1 MAEPKFEKDL
11 EGLEKIVESLEDGEL
26 SLDES
31 LKRFEEGVKLAKRC
45 DKALA
50 AAERRIEI
58 LTKNAEGEL
67 EAQPFGDDASETEPP
82 SAEPIDESPAP
93 DPGKDTLF

>member
-1 MAEPKFEKDL
+1 MAERKFEKDL
-11 EGLEKIVESLEDGEL
+11 ETLEKIVESLEDGEL

-31 LKRFEEGVKLAKRC
+31 LKRFEEGVKLANRC

-50 AAERRIEI
+50 AAEKRIEI

-67 EAQPFGDDASETEPP
+67 EAQPFGDNASP
-82 SAEPIDESPAP
+82 SAESVDESPASES
-93 DPGKDTLF
+93 GKDTLF

>member
-1 MAEPKFEKDL
+1 MAERKFEKDL
-11 EGLEKIVESLEDGEL
+11 ETLEKIVESLEDGEL

-50 AAERRIEI
+50 AAEKRIEI

-67 EAQPFGDDASETEPP
+67 EAQPFGDGASPSSEPV
-82 SAEPIDESPAP
+82 DESPAA
-93 DPGKDTLF
+93 DPSEGTLF